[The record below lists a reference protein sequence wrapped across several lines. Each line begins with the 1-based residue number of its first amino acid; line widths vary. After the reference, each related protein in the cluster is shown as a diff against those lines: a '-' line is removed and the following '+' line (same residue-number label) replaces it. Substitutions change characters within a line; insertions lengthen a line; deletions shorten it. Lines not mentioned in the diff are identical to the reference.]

1 MFLEISVGLIGLAG
15 FAFITASAFLALS
28 ASLGAALAALLT
40 GLGLLLAAGGCVA
53 IVKKPWSKQHL
64 ANAPNAPPIPS
75 ATDPSNVA
83 ATVAF
88 TAAFVLARYL
98 GDDKPD

>member
-1 MFLEISVGLIGLAG
+1 ML
-15 FAFITASAFLALS
+15 
-28 ASLGAALAALLT
+28 
-40 GLGLLLAAGGCVA
+40 
-53 IVKKPWSKQHL
+53 IVKKPMPKQDL
-64 ANAPNAPPIPS
+64 ANAPKAPPIPS

-98 GDDKPD
+98 GDDKPN